1 LFRSWAW
8 TGINTGVQATAYPN
22 EALNFYK
29 FYGYN
34 NTNFDNGNTA
44 TNTMYW
50 ILTRIYN
57 PVGIT
62 QIGTEIPEKF
72 TLDQNYPNP
81 FNPTTT
87 IKFNIPKNAYVK
99 LAVYDILGREVA
111 KLVNNQLTAG
121 TYNYELNG
129 TKLSS
134 GVYFYT
140 LEAGDFVNTKKM
152 VLIK

>member
-34 NTNFDNGNTA
+34 NANFDNGNTK

-62 QIGTEIPEKF
+62 QIGSEIPERF
-72 TLDQNYPNP
+72 TLEQNYPNP
-81 FNPTTT
+81 FNPATN
-87 IKFNIPKNAYVK
+87 IKFSIPKGSFVK
-99 LAVYDILGREVA
+99 LAVYDMLGREVA
-111 KLVNNQLTAG
+111 KLVNSELQAG
-121 TYNYELNG
+121 TYNYDFDG
-129 TKLSS
+129 SKLSS
-134 GVYFYT
+134 GVYFYK
-140 LEAGDFVNTKKM
+140 LESNSFSETKKM
-152 VLIK
+152 MLIK